1 MQWAVGDEGRLSPV
15 GRPGCQADPRPLCEA
30 SPQLADRFFK
40 DLLGTISK
48 ALSNPLHFPPIHESL
63 RRANLADFPYHF
75 LYEEK
80 PWGIKVMVVRHHRR
94 NPRYGRQRQ

>member
-1 MQWAVGDEGRLSPV
+1 MKVVYHRSAARDVRQILDHYDG
-15 GRPGCQADPRPLCEA
+15 EA
-30 SPQLADRFFK
+30 GPQLADRFFK

-94 NPRYGRQRQ
+94 NPRYGQRRQ